1 MEIPELKRQILNT
14 WSFLEGIVLT
24 PINPEGTNTTFLVN
38 TEHHSFILKIYAAT
52 TAQSQIDYE
61 HRLLTFLKEKPL
73 SFAVSPPL
81 PTDSGKT
88 LVNLEREE
96 TSIRVALF
104 TKLSGEPPNRQNL
117 EQVQAIGSA
126 LAELHS
132 ALSEFNPNGQL
143 AHLPYWG
150 SLNQIHPLIPNPLAI
165 PEILNLVGEEKV
177 AVDQMLTDL
186 MESVPVLYKTLPMQ
200 TIHADFITPNILVNG
215 TQVVAVLDFEFATY
229 DLRLLD
235 CLGSLNQ
242 LALFPWREKQFEP
255 IIRAFSSGYEF
266 SRFLSQPEK
275 EAIIT
280 LWRLQRVS
288 ALVYWTGW
296 VKEGKVNHEQIRNAV
311 LETLRFETWLNRNRS
326 YFLDCFGLS

>member
-14 WSFLEGIVLT
+14 WSFLERVVLT
-24 PINPEGTNTTFLVN
+24 PINPEGTNTTFSVN
-38 TEHHSFILKIYAAT
+38 TEHHSFILKVYATT
-52 TAQSQIDYE
+52 TAQSQINYE
-61 HRLLTFLKEKPL
+61 HTLLTFLKEKKL
-73 SFAVSPPL
+73 SFAVSPPI

-88 LVNLEREE
+88 LVNLESEE
-96 TSIRVALF
+96 TSIQVALF
-104 TKLSGEPPNRQNL
+104 PKLLGESPNRQNL
-117 EQVQAIGSA
+117 KQVQAIGSA
-126 LAELHS
+126 LAELHA
-132 ALSEFNPNGQL
+132 ALSEFDPDGEL

-150 SLNQIHPLIPNPLAI
+150 NLNQIHPLISNPLEI
-165 PEILNLVGEEKV
+165 SEILNLVSEEKV

-186 MESVPVLYKTLPMQ
+186 MESVPVLYKTLPKQ

-215 TQVVAVLDFEFATY
+215 TQVSAVLDFEFATY

-242 LALFPWREKQFEP
+242 LVLFPWKEKHFEQ
-255 IIRAFSSGYEF
+255 IIRAFSRGYKF
-266 SRFLSQPEK
+266 SSSLSQPEK

-296 VKEGKVNHEQIRNAV
+296 VKEGKANHKQIRNAV

-326 YFLDCFGLS
+326 YFLDCFELN